1 MTDLSEEDIV
11 RRGAISASLI
21 QNEDL
26 QWFFSHLK
34 QLTLETI
41 GQTKP
46 DENIKRERLYD
57 QFRAVDD
64 LLGIMQSYVDAA
76 DAIHKKNEIDFD

>member
-1 MTDLSEEDIV
+1 M
-11 RRGAISASLI
+11 RRGAIAASLL
-21 QNEDL
+21 NNPDL
-26 QWFFSHLK
+26 LWFFENLK

-46 DENIKRERLYD
+46 DQSDKRETLYN

-64 LLGIMQSYVDAA
+64 LLGIMSSYVDATK
-76 DAIHKKNEIDFD
+76 AIHEKNERDTD